1 MSTRRYD
8 PEATRQAILEAAN
21 RVFVEHGVAE
31 TALSEVAKAAGVT
44 KSLIHHHFGS
54 KEELWLEVKRINF
67 LRYFEPILK
76 KIRGDKSHEET
87 LRGVIEHMFTFLRE
101 NPDVARMMG
110 WMALEKDHVHVDL
123 LDEVCIEGLQR
134 IAEGQAEG
142 VFRDDVH
149 ASSIMSMFIILTSHW
164 WHFRHAAERW
174 RESENAPDMP
184 TGDALDDM
192 FFEDMLKIFME
203 GVLPRS

>member
-54 KEELWLEVKRINF
+54 KEELWNEVKRTNF
-67 LRYFEPILK
+67 TRYFEPILRT
-76 KIRGDKSHEET
+76 INDDLPHLDR
-87 LRGVIEHMFTFLRE
+87 LQRVITHMFFFLKE

-110 WMALEKDHVHVDL
+110 WMALEKDQTNAELH
-123 LDEVCIEGLQR
+123 DEVCSGGLQR
-134 IAEGQAEG
+134 IRESQ
-142 VFRDDVH
+142 RDGEIRGDVH
-149 ASSIMSMFIILTSHW
+149 PASVMSMFIILTSHW

-174 RESENAPDMP
+174 ADAPTEQAMLQGP
-184 TGDALDDM
+184 ELDQQ
-192 FFEDMLKIFME
+192 FFEDMMKIFLD
-203 GVLPRS
+203 GVRPR